1 MGTRYA
7 VVKGV
12 AAGAHSTSMQTAVT
26 NNSGTFIRHDLVTL
40 NFDAS
45 FPTDADGAQFETDAI
60 AIDAAYADID
70 WDPLQALRVNQ
81 GLN

>member
-1 MGTRYA
+1 MGMRYA

-12 AAGAHSTSMQTAVT
+12 TSGHSAAMQTAV
-26 NNSGTFIRHDLVTL
+26 SDAGGTFIRHDLVTL

-45 FPTDADGAQFETDAI
+45 FDTDAEGEAFLAAAI
-60 AIDAAYADID
+60 NIDAAYADID
-70 WDPLQALRVNQ
+70 WDVLQALRVNQ

>member
-12 AAGAHSTSMQTAVT
+12 TSGHSVAMQTAVG
-26 NNSGTFIRHDLVTL
+26 NNSGTFIKHDLTTL
-40 NFDAS
+40 NFDAE

-60 AIDAAYADID
+60 AISAVYADID
-70 WDPLQALRVNQ
+70 WDPFQALRVQQ
-81 GLN
+81 GKV

>member
-12 AAGAHSTSMQTAVT
+12 TSGHSSTIQGHVGTAG
-26 NNSGTFIRHDLVTL
+26 GTFIRHDLTTL

-45 FPTDADGAQFETDAI
+45 FPTDAAGAAF
-60 AIDAAYADID
+60 AALISGSYTDID
-70 WDPLQALRVNQ
+70 WDPLQALRVQQ
-81 GLN
+81 GKV

>member
-1 MGTRYA
+1 MGMRYA

-12 AAGAHSTSMQTAVT
+12 TSGHSAAMQTAVT
-26 NNSGTFIRHDLVTL
+26 NAGGTFIRHDLTTL

-45 FPTDADGAQFETDAI
+45 FPTDAAGATFLAAAI
-60 AIDAAYADID
+60 VIDSAYADVD
-70 WDPLQALRVNQ
+70 WDVLQALRVNQ

>member
-7 VVKGV
+7 IVKGV

-26 NNSGTFIRHDLVTL
+26 NNNGAFRKHDLVTL
-40 NFDAS
+40 NFDAE
-45 FPTDADGAQFETDAI
+45 FPTDADGAQFQTDAI

-70 WDPLQALRVNQ
+70 WDSLQALRVSQ
-81 GLN
+81 GKV